1 MNRLI
6 LKGIL
11 YFFGFV
17 VVIGSIS
24 YVLGWFGSAA
34 TVAKKEFGPQV
45 ALKKYEWFINASNQL
60 NKQAID
66 IELYQ
71 AKIDRTCTSHMD
83 RLAREQCM
91 VWEQELIGVKS
102 NYNSVVA
109 EYNSQSEKFNWS
121 LFNTKNLPTNYTT
134 K

>member
-1 MNRLI
+1 MNKLI

-11 YFFGFV
+11 YFFGFI

-60 NKQAID
+60 NKQSID

-71 AKIDRTCTSHMD
+71 AKIDRTCTSDID

-121 LFNTKNLPTNYTT
+121 LFNTKNLPTSYTT